1 MPNILVKIPHASYP
15 GAARQA
21 LAKAIT
27 AVAVDVEHV
36 GDDPKQH
43 AVTWVAI
50 EELPAGAITAGG
62 NDISDRILQC
72 IVQAYIPAGVL
83 NGADR
88 LRYAQQLNAA
98 FNACIPQGDQRMAIV
113 SSLLID
119 MPEGTWGAGNEIW
132 RLPDVT
138 AAAGFKHL
146 QSLVKKQ

>member
-21 LAKAIT
+21 LAKAI
-27 AVAVDVEHV
+27 ADAAIDVEHV
-36 GDDPKQH
+36 GDDPKQR
-43 AVTWVAI
+43 AMTWVAI

-62 NDISDRILQC
+62 NDISDRVLQC

-98 FNACIPQGDQRMAIV
+98 FNTCIPQGDKRMAIV
-113 SSLLID
+113 SALLID

-146 QSLVKKQ
+146 QSLVKK